1 MISARKKCVDIVI
14 ETHKESKCV
23 AELFTSVVDVGML
36 DLPALESP
44 KHANLPIIL
53 VFLLAGLLKC
63 YDYWNSSCGVVP
75 YPYRVN

>member
-44 KHANLPIIL
+44 KHVNHPCF
-53 VFLLAGLLKC
+53 FLLAGLLKC

-75 YPYRVN
+75 YSYRVN